1 MTKRILF
8 VVNCPTFFLSCQ
20 LPLALAAKQAGY
32 DVHVATMAGD
42 ATADIIALGFAHHNL
57 PLTRSGMN
65 PLKELFA
72 FFAIYKLFR
81 KLKPDLTHLVTIK
94 PVLYGGLAARLARIH
109 SVVATITGLGFVF
122 SANGFKASFIRLL
135 VNSLY
140 RLVFGT
146 RNLRVIFLNSDNR
159 DLFVKTGAIAIEKTV
174 LTCDSGVDFEQYFP
188 NTEPNKPPI
197 VIMAARLLRDKGV
210 GEFAEAACNIK
221 QQGIV
226 ARFLLAGEI
235 DQHNPES
242 MTGNE
247 MAQIQAQGNIE
258 TLGYRDDIPTLF
270 ATSSIVVLPS
280 YYREGLPR
288 ALIEAAASGRAVVT
302 TDAPGCRDAIEADV
316 TGLLVPV
323 RDVDALTAA
332 IKSLLQDPVRCKAM
346 GKAGRQ
352 RAERLFDIDDVV
364 ATHLRIYDELSGPVN
379 G

>member
-1 MTKRILF
+1 MTKRLLF
-8 VVNCPTFFLSCQ
+8 VVNCPAYFLSHR
-20 LPLALAAKQAGY
+20 LPVAVAAKQAGY

-42 ATADIIALGFAHHNL
+42 AVNGIVALGFVHHEL

-94 PVLYGGLAARLARIH
+94 PVLYGDLAARFAGVPG
-109 SVVATITGLGFVF
+109 VVAAVPGLGFVF
-122 SANGFKASFIRLL
+122 VAKGLKATLIRQA
-135 VNSLY
+135 VKRLY
-140 RLVFGT
+140 RLAFGK
-146 RNLRVIFLNSDNR
+146 RNLRVIFQNSDDR
-159 DLFVKTGAIAIEKTV
+159 DTFSDSGYLATEKTV
-174 LTCDSGVDFEQYFP
+174 LIPGSGVDFEQYFP

-235 DQHNPES
+235 DPNNPES
-242 MTGNE
+242 MTDDE
-247 MAQIQAQGNIE
+247 MAQIKAQGNVE

-280 YYREGLPR
+280 YREGLPKM
-288 ALIEAAASGRAVVT
+288 LIEAAASGCAVVT

-323 RDVDALTAA
+323 RDVDALTDA

-364 ATHLRIYDELSGPVN
+364 ATHMRIYDELSGLVD

>member
-1 MTKRILF
+1 MHSL
-8 VVNCPTFFLSCQ
+8 
-20 LPLALAAKQAGY
+20 
-32 DVHVATMAGD
+32 
-42 ATADIIALGFAHHNL
+42 
-57 PLTRSGMN
+57 SGMN

-94 PVLYGGLAARLARIH
+94 PVLYGGLAARLAGVPGM
-109 SVVATITGLGFVF
+109 VVAVPGLGFMFV
-122 SANGFKASFIRLL
+122 AKGLKATLIRQA
-135 VNSLY
+135 VKRLY
-140 RLVFGT
+140 RQAFGK
-146 RNLRVIFLNSDNR
+146 RNLRVIFQNADDRNTLLGSDA
-159 DLFVKTGAIAIEKTV
+159 LATEKTV
-174 LTCDSGVDFEQYFP
+174 LIPGSGVDLTQYFP

-221 QQGIV
+221 KHGIV

-288 ALIEAAASGRAVVT
+288 VLIEAAASGRAVVT

>member
-1 MTKRILF
+1 MTKRLLF
-8 VVNCPTFFLSCQ
+8 VVNCPAYFLSHR
-20 LPLALAAKQAGY
+20 LPVAVAAKQAGY

-42 ATADIIALGFAHHNL
+42 AVNGIVALGFVHHEL

-94 PVLYGGLAARLARIH
+94 PVLYGDLAARFAGVPG
-109 SVVATITGLGFVF
+109 VVAAVPGLGFVF
-122 SANGFKASFIRLL
+122 VAKGLKATLIRQA
-135 VNSLY
+135 VKRLY
-140 RLVFGT
+140 RLAFGK
-146 RNLRVIFLNSDNR
+146 RNLRVIFQNSDDR
-159 DLFVKTGAIAIEKTV
+159 DTFSDSGYLATEKTV
-174 LTCDSGVDFEQYFP
+174 LIPGSGVDFEQYFP

-235 DQHNPES
+235 DPNNPES
-242 MTGNE
+242 MTDDE
-247 MAQIQAQGNIE
+247 MAQIKAQGNVE

-280 YYREGLPR
+280 YREGLPR
-288 ALIEAAASGRAVVT
+288 VLIEAAASGRAVVT
-302 TDAPGCRDAIEADV
+302 TDAPGCHDAIEADV

-364 ATHLRIYDELSGPVN
+364 ATHLRIYDEMSGPVN

>member
-1 MTKRILF
+1 MTKRLLF
-8 VVNCPTFFLSCQ
+8 VVNCPAYFLSHR
-20 LPLALAAKQAGY
+20 LPVAVAAKQAGY

-42 ATADIIALGFAHHNL
+42 AVNGIVALGFVHHEL

-94 PVLYGGLAARLARIH
+94 PVLYGGLAARFAGVPG
-109 SVVATITGLGFVF
+109 VVAAVPGLGFVF
-122 SANGFKASFIRLL
+122 VAKGLKATLIRQA
-135 VNSLY
+135 VKRLY
-140 RLVFGT
+140 RLAFGK
-146 RNLRVIFLNSDNR
+146 RNLRVIFQNSDDR
-159 DLFVKTGAIAIEKTV
+159 DTFSDSGYLATEKTV
-174 LTCDSGVDFEQYFP
+174 LIPGSGVDFEQYFP

-221 QQGIV
+221 KHGIV

-280 YYREGLPR
+280 YREGLP
-288 ALIEAAASGRAVVT
+288 S
-302 TDAPGCRDAIEADV
+302 TD
-316 TGLLVPV
+316 
-323 RDVDALTAA
+323 
-332 IKSLLQDPVRCKAM
+332 
-346 GKAGRQ
+346 
-352 RAERLFDIDDVV
+352 
-364 ATHLRIYDELSGPVN
+364 
-379 G
+379 